1 MVVSLVVPNPASCSL
16 AILIDGDNA
25 QPSLIERVMAEASKY
40 GTLAIRRI
48 YGDWTTQ
55 QMSGWKVHLH
65 SHAIRPIQ
73 QFHFTRGKNSTD
85 GALII
90 DAMDILH
97 SGRVQ
102 GFCIVSSDSD
112 YTGLAVR
119 IRESGMLVVG
129 MGKKTTPKSFT
140 SACNIF
146 TYVENLQQEEDG
158 DPAGQSPGTPTET
171 EPTAPEEVSETE
183 QPDWRRMVEDAVG
196 MSQQE
201 DDWVPLADVG
211 NNLRKI
217 DPTFDSRTYGF
228 KKLSLL
234 IQSDED
240 VFEVQERAGVP
251 YIRSTFKK

>member
-1 MVVSLVVPNPASCSL
+1 MAVSLVVPNPASCSL

-55 QMSGWKVHLH
+55 QMSGWKAYLH
-65 SHAIRPIQ
+65 SYAIRPIQ
-73 QFHFTRGKNSTD
+73 QFHFTKGKNSTD

-97 SGRVQ
+97 SGGVQ

-158 DPAGQSPGTPTET
+158 GPAGRGPGTPSET
-171 EPTAPEEVSETE
+171 EPAAQKSSETE
-183 QPDWRRMVEDAVG
+183 PPDWRGMVEDAVS

-201 DDWVPLADVG
+201 DDWVLLADVG

-217 DPTFDSRTYGF
+217 DPAFDSRTYGF

-251 YIRSTFKK
+251 YVRSASR